1 MKATT
6 VVEYQ
11 GKQVDDKTII
21 NRAKELWAAAGNKIK
36 DIASMN
42 LYVKPEENTVYYV
55 INDTFTGNFS
65 ID

>member
-11 GKQVDDKTII
+11 GKQVDDKAII